1 MITHHLSETPTKFT
15 FVPLHTLNTGTQDLQ
30 ERNYFPHRRANTP
43 GAEQVIWYENK
54 PTHCRYCS
62 VTQSCPTLCN
72 PMDCSIP
79 GFPVLHCLPEFAH
92 QTHVHRVGDAIQPS
106 HPLSPSSFAFN
117 LSQHQVFPMTWL
129 FTSGGM
135 HAWRAV
141 KATSTGHHELWASC
155 LLDVTLVE
163 STFLLIYPSLAAVRK
178 INSSFVFL
186 REINHQKGEP

>member
-79 GFPVLHCLPEFAH
+79 GFPVLHCLPEFT
-92 QTHVHRVGDAIQPS
+92 QVHWVSDAIQLS
-106 HPLSPSSFAFN
+106 HPLLPSSPPALS
-117 LSQHQVFPMTWL
+117 LSQHWGLFQWVGSLHQVL
-129 FTSGGM
+129 K
-135 HAWRAV
+135 V
-141 KATSTGHHELWASC
+141 QLLASV
-155 LLDVTLVE
+155 LPRN
-163 STFLLIYPSLAAVRK
+163 IPSIGVIRTVWGV
-178 INSSFVFL
+178 SYSVCWHFSWQP
-186 REINHQKGEP
+186 QKECSHL